1 MIYFASIGRLVMP
14 SKQDKEVRQEQV
26 EDLYNK
32 IADLLAEVDIKWA
45 DLARLIGLSPKTLS
59 SMRSQK
65 VNPSFTTIR
74 RIAEALD
81 ISMDELLYDHCKA
94 PHLYEFYWAVPRAIR
109 DIELQDMTCNQCLTI
124 AYVTGHKNMTEFRHR
139 VDIRRDEIHEK
150 LAELKKKEEGNK

>member
-1 MIYFASIGRLVMP
+1 MP

-45 DLARLIGLSPKTLS
+45 DLARLIRLSPKTLS

-94 PHLYEFYWAVPRAIR
+94 PHLYEFYCVQSGTSNSR
-109 DIELQDMTCNQCLTI
+109 T
-124 AYVTGHKNMTEFRHR
+124 
-139 VDIRRDEIHEK
+139 
-150 LAELKKKEEGNK
+150 